1 MKNAYGY
8 KVHNG
13 YTPENL
19 CHTVSLIIFADTES
33 IADEYINNF
42 VNEQIEADKYEN
54 DYGEIVNH
62 WWKYTS
68 IEKADIASFNN
79 SGAGI
84 RWLESKKEEV
94 EE

>member
-8 KVHNG
+8 KVHSG
-13 YTPENL
+13 CRPDNL
-19 CHTVSLIIFADTES
+19 CSTVSLIIFADTEDT
-33 IADEYINNF
+33 ADEYINNF

-62 WWKYTS
+62 WWKCTS
-68 IEKADIASFNN
+68 IEKVDIASFNN

-84 RWLESKKEEV
+84 RWL
-94 EE
+94 